1 MAETQLSDPSNP
13 QHAAAHPFANP
24 GYGKRSA
31 PDQLTR
37 TAHDFAGLPPREAAI
52 AAYIDRLPD
61 GADISVK
68 TLAKHL
74 PYGQCALRTALN
86 NLRRA
91 GHLRRG
97 REHIVGSGSAR
108 WVTRTWF
115 SRTPR
120 TDDWWARF
128 AAGDVTDRG
137 GTPAHLPTRS
147 RAFILLAALGR
158 ENDAL
163 SLSAAECAELEPL
176 ADRWFENGAT
186 ERDLLQALTA
196 GLPVPVHSPV
206 ALVRSRLTSKLP
218 PERPAPRPALRV
230 LECGKCGAPGRP
242 EALRG
247 GECGPCRGEA
257 APARPP
263 QLAPAQVHARAAALR
278 AALPRVR
285 G

>member
-1 MAETQLSDPSNP
+1 M
-13 QHAAAHPFANP
+13 
-24 GYGKRSA
+24 
-31 PDQLTR
+31 
-37 TAHDFAGLPPREAAI
+37 
-52 AAYIDRLPD
+52 
-61 GADISVK
+61 K

-74 PYGQCALRTALN
+74 PYGQCALRAALN

-120 TDDWWARF
+120 TDDWWASF
-128 AAGDVTDRG
+128 AAGDVTDHG
-137 GTPAHLPTRS
+137 GSPPQPPTRS
-147 RAFILLAALGR
+147 RAFVLLAALGR
-158 ENDAL
+158 ENGAL

-176 ADRWFENGAT
+176 ADRWFESGAT
-186 ERDLLQALTA
+186 ERDLIQALTA
-196 GLPVPVHSPV
+196 GLPAPVHSPA
-206 ALVRSRLTSKLP
+206 ALIRSRLTTKLP
-218 PERPAPRPALRV
+218 PERPTPRPALRV

-247 GECGPCRGEA
+247 GECGPCRGET

-263 QLAPAQVHARAAALR
+263 VHLPPTQVHARAAALR
-278 AALPRVR
+278 AALPRAR